1 MMQLTTS
8 SSLITVAAS
17 TNGNR
22 AAQEV
27 ELLKASWRT
36 RVQILRAFSFFSS
49 KTTLVADLESEK
61 WVFYVEMWLF
71 IFFENILEK

>member
-27 ELLKASWRT
+27 ELLNASWRT
-36 RVQILRAFSFFSS
+36 RVHILRASSFISS
-49 KTTLVADLESEK
+49 KTTLVADLEPK
-61 WVFYVEMWLF
+61 TGFLCKNLAF
-71 IFFENILEK
+71 NFL